1 MSLYD
6 LTADWQQV
14 YDMEDLDAETW
25 ADTLESIEGEIKDKA
40 VNIGYVVKNLEADE
54 VALAAEI
61 KRLQDKKKAV
71 IKKKQGLKDYL
82 QSSMY
87 AVGLRKIQ
95 SAPFNIRIQKN
106 TKSLKIENEEQFMK
120 NEFYDNYFIP
130 QPPKLDKKQ
139 MLEDLKN
146 GAVIEGVEL
155 QQSES
160 LRF

>member
-6 LTADWQQV
+6 LTTDWQQV
-14 YDMEDLDAETW
+14 YDMEDLDAEIW

-40 VNIGYVVKNLEADE
+40 INIGYVVKNLEADE
-54 VALAAEI
+54 AAIDAEI
-61 KRLQDKKKAV
+61 KRLQAKKKV
-71 IKKKQGLKDYL
+71 VVKKKQGLKDYL
-82 QSSMY
+82 QNSMI
-87 AVGLRKIQ
+87 AVGIEKIK
-95 SAPFNIRIQKN
+95 SAVFNIRIQKN
-106 TKSLKIENEEQFMK
+106 PKSLKFDNEEQFMR

-146 GAVIEGVEL
+146 GVVIEGVEL

>member
-25 ADTLESIEGEIKDKA
+25 MDTLESIEGEIKDKA

-54 VALAAEI
+54 VALATEI
-61 KRLQDKKKAV
+61 KRLQEKKKAV
-71 IKKKQGLKDYL
+71 VNKKQNLKDYL
-82 QSSMY
+82 QNSMY
-87 AVGLRKIQ
+87 AVGIRKIP
-95 SAPFNIRIQKN
+95 SAPFNIRIQSN
-106 TKSLKIENEEQFMK
+106 PQSLDFENEAEFMK

-155 QQSES
+155 KQTES

>member
-54 VALAAEI
+54 VALSTEI

-71 IKKKQGLKDYL
+71 TNKKQGLKDYL
-82 QSSMY
+82 QNSMY

-106 TKSLKIENEEQFMK
+106 AKSLKIENEEQFMK

>member
-6 LTADWQQV
+6 LTTDWQQV

-54 VALAAEI
+54 AALTAEI

-71 IKKKQGLKDYL
+71 VKKKKGLKDYL

-106 TKSLKIENEEQFMK
+106 AKSLTFDNEEQFMK

-139 MLEDLKN
+139 ILEDLKN

>member
-6 LTADWQQV
+6 LTTDWQQV

-25 ADTLESIEGEIKDKA
+25 ADTLESIEGEIKGKA

-54 VALAAEI
+54 AALTAEI

-71 IKKKQGLKDYL
+71 VKKKKGLKDYL

-106 TKSLKIENEEQFMK
+106 AKSLTFDNEEQFMK

-139 MLEDLKN
+139 ILEDLKN

>member
-6 LTADWQQV
+6 LTTDWQQV

-54 VALAAEI
+54 VALTAEI
-61 KRLQDKKKAV
+61 KRLQDKKKVV

-106 TKSLKIENEEQFMK
+106 TKSLTFDNEEQFMK

-139 MLEDLKN
+139 ILEDLKN
-146 GAVIEGVEL
+146 GAVIEGVAL

>member
-6 LTADWQQV
+6 LTTDWQQV

-54 VALAAEI
+54 VALSAEI
-61 KRLQDKKKAV
+61 KRLQDKKKV
-71 IKKKQGLKDYL
+71 VVKKKQGLKDYL

-95 SAPFNIRIQKN
+95 SAVFNIRIQKN
-106 TKSLKIENEEQFMK
+106 AKSLKIENEEQFMK

-146 GAVIEGVEL
+146 GVVIEGAEL

>member
-6 LTADWQQV
+6 LTTDWQKV

-54 VALAAEI
+54 AALTAEI

-71 IKKKQGLKDYL
+71 VKKKQGLKDYL

-95 SAPFNIRIQKN
+95 SP
-106 TKSLKIENEEQFMK
+106 
-120 NEFYDNYFIP
+120 
-130 QPPKLDKKQ
+130 
-139 MLEDLKN
+139 
-146 GAVIEGVEL
+146 
-155 QQSES
+155 
-160 LRF
+160 

>member
-6 LTADWQQV
+6 LTTDWQKV

-54 VALAAEI
+54 AALAAEI

-106 TKSLKIENEEQFMK
+106 TKSLTFDNEEQFMK

-130 QPPKLDKKQ
+130 QPPRLDKKQ

-155 QQSES
+155 RQSES

>member
-54 VALAAEI
+54 VALSTEI

-71 IKKKQGLKDYL
+71 VKKKQGLKDYL

-106 TKSLKIENEEQFMK
+106 AKSLKIENEEQFMK
-120 NEFYDNYFIP
+120 NELYDNYFIP

>member
-54 VALAAEI
+54 VALTAEI

-71 IKKKQGLKDYL
+71 VKKKQGLKDYL
-82 QSSMY
+82 QNSMY
-87 AVGLRKIQ
+87 AVGLRKIPN
-95 SAPFNIRIQKN
+95 AVFNIRIQKN
-106 TKSLKIENEEQFMK
+106 VKSLKIENEEQFMK

-146 GAVIEGVEL
+146 GVVIEGVEL
-155 QQSES
+155 QQTES

>member
-1 MSLYD
+1 MICGWIREKFRVQYS
-6 LTADWQQV
+6 TFV
-14 YDMEDLDAETW
+14 FNPIR
-25 ADTLESIEGEIKDKA
+25 S
-40 VNIGYVVKNLEADE
+40 
-54 VALAAEI
+54 
-61 KRLQDKKKAV
+61 RLKFD
-71 IKKKQGLKDYL
+71 D
-82 QSSMY
+82 
-87 AVGLRKIQ
+87 
-95 SAPFNIRIQKN
+95 
-106 TKSLKIENEEQFMK
+106 EEQFMR

>member
-1 MSLYD
+1 
-6 LTADWQQV
+6 
-14 YDMEDLDAETW
+14 
-25 ADTLESIEGEIKDKA
+25 
-40 VNIGYVVKNLEADE
+40 
-54 VALAAEI
+54 
-61 KRLQDKKKAV
+61 
-71 IKKKQGLKDYL
+71 
-82 QSSMY
+82 MY

-106 TKSLKIENEEQFMK
+106 TKSLTFDNEEQFMK

>member
-54 VALAAEI
+54 VALAAEV
-61 KRLQDKKKAV
+61 KRLQDKKKVVA
-71 IKKKQGLKDYL
+71 KKKQGLKDYL

-95 SAPFNIRIQKN
+95 STPFNIRIQKN
-106 TKSLKIENEEQFMK
+106 TKSLTFDNEEQFMK
-120 NEFYDNYFIP
+120 NEFYDNYFIH

>member
-14 YDMEDLDAETW
+14 YDMENLDAETW
-25 ADTLESIEGEIKDKA
+25 VDTLESIEGEIKDKA

-71 IKKKQGLKDYL
+71 VNKKQGLKDYL
-82 QSSMY
+82 QNSMY
-87 AVGLRKIQ
+87 AVGIRKIP
-95 SAPFNIRIQKN
+95 SVPFNIRIQKN
-106 TKSLKIENEEQFMK
+106 AQSLKIENEEQFMK

-155 QQSES
+155 QQTES

>member
-54 VALAAEI
+54 AALAAEI

-106 TKSLKIENEEQFMK
+106 TKSLTFDNEEQFMK

-146 GAVIEGVEL
+146 GVVIEGVEL

>member
-6 LTADWQQV
+6 LTTDWQQV
-14 YDMEDLDAETW
+14 YDMDDLDAETW

-54 VALAAEI
+54 VALTTEI
-61 KRLQDKKKAV
+61 KRLQDKKKSV
-71 IKKKQGLKDYL
+71 VKKKQGLKDYL
-82 QSSMY
+82 QNSMY

-106 TKSLKIENEEQFMK
+106 TKSLTFDNEEQFMK

-155 QQSES
+155 GQSES

>member
-14 YDMEDLDAETW
+14 YDMEELDVETW

-40 VNIGYVVKNLEADE
+40 INIGYVVKNLEADE
-54 VALAAEI
+54 AAIDAEI
-61 KRLQDKKKAV
+61 KRLQAKKKV
-71 IKKKQGLKDYL
+71 VVKKKQGLKDYL
-82 QSSMY
+82 QNSMI
-87 AVGLRKIQ
+87 AVGIEKIK
-95 SAPFNIRIQKN
+95 SAVFNIRIQKN
-106 TKSLKIENEEQFMK
+106 PKSLKFDNEEQFMR

-146 GAVIEGVEL
+146 GVVIEGVEL

>member
-14 YDMEDLDAETW
+14 YDMENLDAETW
-25 ADTLESIEGEIKDKA
+25 IDTLESIEGEIKDKA

-61 KRLQDKKKAV
+61 KRLQEKKKAV
-71 IKKKQGLKDYL
+71 VNKKQGLKDYL
-82 QSSMY
+82 QNSMY
-87 AVGLRKIQ
+87 AVGIRKIP
-95 SAPFNIRIQKN
+95 SAPFNIRIQKSAQ
-106 TKSLKIENEEQFMK
+106 SLKIENEEQFMK

-155 QQSES
+155 QQTES

>member
-54 VALAAEI
+54 VALTAEI
-61 KRLQDKKKAV
+61 KRLQDKKKVV

-106 TKSLKIENEEQFMK
+106 TKSLTFDNEEQFMK

-139 MLEDLKN
+139 ILEDLKN

>member
-6 LTADWQQV
+6 STADWQQV

-40 VNIGYVVKNLEADE
+40 INIGYVVKNLEADE

-71 IKKKQGLKDYL
+71 VKKKQGLKDYL

-106 TKSLKIENEEQFMK
+106 AKSLKIENEEQFMK

>member
-6 LTADWQQV
+6 LTTDWQQV

-54 VALAAEI
+54 AALTAEI

-71 IKKKQGLKDYL
+71 VKKKQGLKDYL
-82 QSSMY
+82 QNSMY

-106 TKSLKIENEEQFMK
+106 TKSLTFDNEEQFMK

-155 QQSES
+155 GQSES

>member
-14 YDMEDLDAETW
+14 YDMEDLDVETW

-54 VALAAEI
+54 VAIDAEI
-61 KRLQDKKKAV
+61 KRLQAKKKV
-71 IKKKQGLKDYL
+71 VVKKKQGLKDYL
-82 QSSMY
+82 QNNMI
-87 AVGLRKIQ
+87 AVGIEKIK
-95 SAPFNIRIQKN
+95 SAVFNIRIQKN
-106 TKSLKIENEEQFMK
+106 PQSLKFENEEQFMK

-139 MLEDLKN
+139 ILEDLKN

>member
-6 LTADWQQV
+6 LTTDWQQV

-54 VALAAEI
+54 VALTAEI
-61 KRLQDKKKAV
+61 KRLQDKKKSV
-71 IKKKQGLKDYL
+71 VKKKQGLKDYL
-82 QSSMY
+82 QNSMY

-106 TKSLKIENEEQFMK
+106 AKSLKIENEEQFMK

-139 MLEDLKN
+139 MLEDLKD

>member
-1 MSLYD
+1 MGRY
-6 LTADWQQV
+6 
-14 YDMEDLDAETW
+14 
-25 ADTLESIEGEIKDKA
+25 LESIEGEIKDKA
-40 VNIGYVVKNLEADE
+40 INIGYVIKNLEADE
-54 VALAAEI
+54 VALSTEI

-71 IKKKQGLKDYL
+71 TNKKQGLKDYL
-82 QSSMY
+82 QNSMY

-106 TKSLKIENEEQFMK
+106 AKSLKIENEEQFMK

-130 QPPKLDKKQ
+130 QPPKLDKKK
-139 MLEDLKN
+139 MIEDLKN

>member
-25 ADTLESIEGEIKDKA
+25 SDTLESIEGEIKDKA
-40 VNIGYVVKNLEADE
+40 VNIGYVIKNLEADE
-54 VALAAEI
+54 VTLAAEI

-71 IKKKQGLKDYL
+71 VKKKQGLKDYL

-87 AVGLRKIQ
+87 AVGIDKIK
-95 SAPFNIRIQKN
+95 SAVFNIRIQKN
-106 TKSLKIENEEQFMK
+106 PQSLTFDNEEQFMK

-130 QPPKLDKKQ
+130 QPPKLDKKK
-139 MLEDLKN
+139 MIEDLKN

>member
-6 LTADWQQV
+6 LTTDWQQV
-14 YDMEDLDAETW
+14 YDMEDLDVETW

-54 VALAAEI
+54 AALTAEI

-87 AVGLRKIQ
+87 SVGLRKIP
-95 SAPFNIRIQKN
+95 SAVFNIRIQPN
-106 TKSLKIENEEQFMK
+106 PKSLKFDDEDRFMK

>member
-6 LTADWQQV
+6 LTNDWQQV

-40 VNIGYVVKNLEADE
+40 VNIGYVIKNLEADE
-54 VALAAEI
+54 LALAAEI

-71 IKKKQGLKDYL
+71 FKKKQGLKDYL
-82 QSSMY
+82 QNSMLAIGIDKIKS
-87 AVGLRKIQ
+87 AV
-95 SAPFNIRIQKN
+95 FNIRFQKN
-106 TKSLKIENEEQFMK
+106 PQSLKFENEEQFMK

>member
-1 MSLYD
+1 M
-6 LTADWQQV
+6 
-14 YDMEDLDAETW
+14 
-25 ADTLESIEGEIKDKA
+25 
-40 VNIGYVVKNLEADE
+40 KNLEADE

-61 KRLQDKKKAV
+61 KRLQDKKKVVA
-71 IKKKQGLKDYL
+71 KKKQGLKDYL
-82 QSSMY
+82 QNSMN
-87 AVGLRKIQ
+87 AVGLRKIP
-95 SAPFNIRIQKN
+95 SAVFNIRIQPN
-106 TKSLKIENEEQFMK
+106 PKSLKFDDEDRFMK

>member
-40 VNIGYVVKNLEADE
+40 VNIGFVVKNLEADE
-54 VALAAEI
+54 VALTAEI

-71 IKKKQGLKDYL
+71 VKKKQGLKDYL

-95 SAPFNIRIQKN
+95 SVPFNIRIQKN
-106 TKSLKIENEEQFMK
+106 TKSLTFDNEEQFMK

>member
-40 VNIGYVVKNLEADE
+40 INIGYVVKNLEADE
-54 VALAAEI
+54 VALATEI

-71 IKKKQGLKDYL
+71 VKKKQGLKDYL

-95 SAPFNIRIQKN
+95 SAAFNIRIQKN
-106 TKSLKIENEEQFMK
+106 AKSLKIENEEQFMK